1 MPEPA
6 KNKYHYDLTDVYA
19 AELLT
24 DDATE
29 GATFGAPQRIYG
41 AVSMELEAQGEI
53 TKFRADASDYIVVES
68 NNGYEGDIVFAMVPD
83 WFRAK
88 YQGATIST
96 NDKVLMENTR
106 NASKKFALIFKFLGD
121 AHDRFHVLYN
131 CLATRPNVQGENK
144 ENSKEPDTE
153 TMTLTAS
160 PLANGDVK
168 ASTTDDTPE
177 SVYKSWTT
185 AVWTADTTDG
195 GVGG

>member
-24 DDATE
+24 DDATD
-29 GATFGAPQRIYG
+29 GATFGTPQRIYG

-83 WFRAK
+83 WFRAQ

-96 NDKVLMENTR
+96 NDKVLLENTR

-121 AHDRFHVLYN
+121 ARDRFHVLYN

-144 ENSKEPDTE
+144 ENPKEPDTE

-177 SVYKSWTT
+177 SVYQNWTT
-185 AVWTADTTDG
+185 SVWTADTTSG
-195 GVGG
+195 GGGG

>member
-1 MPEPA
+1 MPETA

-29 GATFGAPQRIYG
+29 GATFGTPKRIYG

-68 NNGYEGDIVFAMVPD
+68 NNGYEGDVVFAMVPD
-83 WFRAK
+83 WFRAQ

-106 NASKKFALIFKFLGD
+106 KASKKFALIFKFLGD

-131 CLATRPNVQGENK
+131 CLATRPSVQGENK
-144 ENSKEPDTE
+144 ENPKEPDTE

-177 SVYKSWTT
+177 SVYQGWTT
-185 AVWTADTTDG
+185 AVWKADTTSG
-195 GVGG
+195 GGGG